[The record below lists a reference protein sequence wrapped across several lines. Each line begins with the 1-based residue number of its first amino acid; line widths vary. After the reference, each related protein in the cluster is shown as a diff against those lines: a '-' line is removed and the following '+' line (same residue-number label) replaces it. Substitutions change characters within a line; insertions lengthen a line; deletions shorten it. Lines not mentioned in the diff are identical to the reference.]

1 MLPMGVWNRCITMI
15 GFRVIAKLGAGFG
28 GMVSKRV
35 AIVSVDKRVD
45 RKIDGEISVMKQ
57 QDAKDRGCE
66 GNG

>member
-1 MLPMGVWNRCITMI
+1 
-15 GFRVIAKLGAGFG
+15 
-28 GMVSKRV
+28 MVSKRV

-66 GNG
+66 GNGSD